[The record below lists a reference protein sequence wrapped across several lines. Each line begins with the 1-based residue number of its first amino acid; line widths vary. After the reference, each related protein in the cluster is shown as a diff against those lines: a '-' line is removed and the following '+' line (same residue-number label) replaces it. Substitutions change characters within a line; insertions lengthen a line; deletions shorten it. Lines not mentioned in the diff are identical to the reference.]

1 MKVLI
6 IDNHTKYLGKLRD
19 LLVNYEIEITDFE
32 RINSDDSHD
41 LAILTG
47 GSFLSIENAPEI
59 FKDEINFIR
68 NTTKPIIG
76 ICQGAQ
82 LIAYSYGSILE
93 FIKRRTKGI
102 KEIELINNT
111 NLDIDTKYFYVY
123 ESHQWAIKNLG
134 KDLEGLAKSKNGFE
148 IVKHKSKKI
157 YGLQFHPEM
166 AINKS
171 LGDEIFNLCI
181 RNVLSNHLN

>member
-6 IDNHTKYLGKLRD
+6 INNHTKHLGKLKD
-19 LLVNYEIEITDFE
+19 LLVNYKIEISDFE
-32 RINSDDSHD
+32 SINSDDSHD

-59 FKDEINFIR
+59 FKNEINFIK
-68 NTTKPIIG
+68 NTTKPVIG

-82 LIAYSYGSILE
+82 LVAYSYGSTLE

-102 KEIELINNT
+102 KKIEFIGST
-111 NLDIDTKYFYVY
+111 DLDIHAQYFYVY

-134 KDLEGLAKSKNGFE
+134 KDLIGLAESKNGFE
-148 IVKHKSKKI
+148 IIKHKSKKI

-166 AINKS
+166 AIDKS
-171 LGDEIFNLCI
+171 LGDEMFNLCVKK
-181 RNVLSNHLN
+181 VL